1 MGLRIAS
8 LLAAATL
15 ISAGAAQAA
24 PTKFVIFG
32 DSFVDSGNIAI
43 ATGGATPN
51 AALGYWYGRFSDGPT
66 WADYLGYAN
75 VGYAAGPSLAGGTN
89 FAFGGAR
96 AAVDDVR
103 DEGVI
108 PGLQTQA
115 GMFVSTLGPS
125 NPFDP
130 DAFYIINF
138 GNNDVNAIQSGDTE
152 GLTVAQY
159 QQAYVAN
166 MVGAV
171 QTLASAGA
179 HNILLAGVPNPLEAE
194 GVLLQSLLDAQ
205 LDLIEPLLPATTN
218 LYRFDYFAFFGALL
232 VDPTQFGL
240 PADLDFTTPCLAAQ
254 TPGPGIDC
262 TGYLLFDG
270 IHVTSAVQR
279 VIAVEIARQTGLN
292 AVPEPASWAMLIA
305 GFGLIGTTLRRRRA
319 GVRQA

>member
-1 MGLRIAS
+1 MGMKFAG
-8 LLAAATL
+8 LLAAAMLT
-15 ISAGAAQAA
+15 AGAAQAA

-32 DSFVDSGNIAI
+32 DSFIDTGNIAI
-43 ATGGATPN
+43 ATGGAIPD
-51 AALGYWYGRFSDGPT
+51 ASLGYWHGRFADGPN

-75 VGYAAGPSLAGGTN
+75 LGHTTAPSLAGGTN

-103 DEGVI
+103 PEGTI

-125 NPFDP
+125 NPFDV
-130 DAFYIINF
+130 DALYIINF

-171 QTLASAGA
+171 QTLAAAGA
-179 HNILLAGVPNPLEAE
+179 HNILLAGVPNPLEPE
-194 GVLLQSLLDAQ
+194 GVLLQSMLDAQ
-205 LDLIEPLLPATTN
+205 LNLIEPFLPASTN
-218 LYRFDYFAFFGALL
+218 LYRFDYFAFFYALL
-232 VDPTQFGL
+232 ADPTQFGL
-240 PADLDFTTPCLAAQ
+240 PANLDFNTPCLVGE

-262 TGYLLFDG
+262 TGYLSFDG
-270 IHVTSAVQR
+270 IHVTSAVQKA
-279 VIAVEIARQTGLN
+279 IAIQIARQTGLN
-292 AVPEPASWAMLIA
+292 TVPEPATWAMMIA
-305 GFGLIGTTLRRRRA
+305 GFGLVGSAIRRRRA
-319 GVRQA
+319 VAA